1 MFPQFLVLSSQDK
14 NLKSCVNIYTL
25 EILIRFCFV
34 FGKCIYGFILCVF
47 QVFCETKSGI
57 AEPWEQG
64 SSARPRDFGRQI
76 IFISTR
82 GGRLWSPRFSDL
94 PCPMVLLSD

>member
-57 AEPWEQG
+57 AEPWEQR

-76 IFISTR
+76 NYLNQRGQIMVPPIFRPS
-82 GGRLWSPRFSDL
+82 
-94 PCPMVLLSD
+94 LSYGPAK